1 MSFSLIL
8 VQNTSLVQNIL
19 MNTQVGLEYFVFNC
33 GFFSTLNSPFILYF
47 KALYPHFFIH
57 ENIYLKSYSECN
69 RHNSHSRCQ
78 STHLIFLKC
87 QLKILTFVERLLKF
101 VHMENAQLNL
111 PKAYE
116 ICMEIVKYKIQL
128 CKNIDRARNSTVND
142 CVLRNTSKTSIN

>member
-1 MSFSLIL
+1 M
-8 VQNTSLVQNIL
+8 
-19 MNTQVGLEYFVFNC
+19 
-33 GFFSTLNSPFILYF
+33 
-47 KALYPHFFIH
+47 
-57 ENIYLKSYSECN
+57 
-69 RHNSHSRCQ
+69 Q

-116 ICMEIVKYKIQL
+116 ICMEIVKIKIRL
-128 CKNIDRARNSTVND
+128 GKNIDRARNSTVND